1 MNVGWGT
8 VVKRAGENEVRL
20 LGAIFVGREA
30 ESKTLTVARK
40 SAEKLSAETGLDNQ
54 ESNTLLSRRFI

>member
-1 MNVGWGT
+1 MSAGGT
-8 VVKRAGENEVRL
+8 VSKRTGENEVRL
-20 LGAIFVGREA
+20 SGGIFVGREA

-40 SAEKLSAETGLDNQ
+40 SAENLSAEVGLNNQ

>member
-1 MNVGWGT
+1 MSAGGT
-8 VVKRAGENEVRL
+8 VSKRTGENEARL

-30 ESKTLTVARK
+30 ESKTLMVARK
-40 SAEKLSAETGLDNQ
+40 SAEKLSAEVGLDNQ